1 MSATSAGWYH
11 PTHGTKT
18 FSWSFSGNFHVTQV
32 FKDPGFFKLTD
43 KILLNNYCD
52 GDTMTYDQYKRGELD
67 DHGSLK
73 NDLLRNGWL
82 MKTIDQS
89 FGDKKVCSLV
99 YTRGYPLSVA
109 SARKAVESA
118 SLYIPADK
126 DSKYSIE
133 LWDGVSRTIL
143 LALTLSLTPAAFAA
157 ETIVIPVQDM
167 LFVCPDFDDAPDFN
181 LNRGINGQGDFI
193 GDKKPTKKTKSR
205 KETEKELVSLVEML
219 YPNAKVRVIGDN
231 LVIRMP

>member
-1 MSATSAGWYH
+1 MKTYPQFIQCISEVTKPAKPSRKPYKSIGVGKPIGPISGSSKISDAARFFWGSSTMSASSAGWYH
-11 PTHGTKT
+11 PTHGIKI

-73 NDLLRNGWL
+73 NDLLRDGWL

-109 SARKAVESA
+109 SARKAVEIA

-133 LWDGVSRTIL
+133 LWDGVSRKIL
-143 LALTLSLTPAAFAA
+143 TGFGDMEAF
-157 ETIVIPVQDM
+157 I
-167 LFVCPDFDDAPDFN
+167 
-181 LNRGINGQGDFI
+181 RGRI
-193 GDKKPTKKTKSR
+193 
-205 KETEKELVSLVEML
+205 
-219 YPNAKVRVIGDN
+219 
-231 LVIRMP
+231 